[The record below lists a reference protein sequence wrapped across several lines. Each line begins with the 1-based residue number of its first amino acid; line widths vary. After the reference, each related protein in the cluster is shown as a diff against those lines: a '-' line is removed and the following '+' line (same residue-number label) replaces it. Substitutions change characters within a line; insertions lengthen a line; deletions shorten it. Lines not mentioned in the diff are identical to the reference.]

1 MSDLHMMI
9 TIGDRTR
16 LPDFI
21 DLYQNLGVA
30 VNLIAL
36 GHGTASGAVLNY
48 FGLESSEKA
57 ICFAVVTLDCWK
69 TVKRGLRRQLR
80 IDVPGVGVAF
90 IVPLSSIGGRRELA
104 FLTQG
109 QEFEKG
115 EESTL
120 QGTNYELLVV
130 ISNLGFTEL
139 VMDAA
144 REVGARGG
152 TVIHA
157 RGTGMEGADKF
168 LGISLAPEKDIT
180 FIVTRTVHKN
190 EIMYAIMR
198 RAGMDTKA
206 KSIIFSLPV
215 TDTAGLR
222 LLDEED
228 EAETEAEAEAG
239 TEKDG

>member
-1 MSDLHMMI
+1 MSELHLMI
-9 TIGDRTR
+9 TIGDRAR

-21 DLYQNLGVA
+21 DLYQSQGIV

-36 GHGTASGAVLNY
+36 GNGTASGAILNY

-57 ICFAVVTLDCWK
+57 VCFAVVTLDTWK
-69 TVKRGLRRQLR
+69 TVKRGLRRKLS

-90 IVPLSSIGGRRELA
+90 IIPLSSIGGRRELN

-109 QEFEKG
+109 QEFVKG
-115 EESTL
+115 EESVL
-120 QGTNYELLVV
+120 QGTKYELLVV
-130 ISNLGFTEL
+130 ISNQGFNEL
-139 VMDAA
+139 VMNAA

-180 FIVTRTVHKN
+180 FIVVRTVHKH

-198 RAGMDTKA
+198 HAGMDTKA
-206 KSIIFSLPV
+206 KSIIFTLPV

-228 EAETEAEAEAG
+228 EQEAAAAKEG
-239 TEKDG
+239 G